1 MICNLPS
8 QTVLCSRRQA
18 RIVMPS
24 LVMEFIGTIWQ
35 SAPHERGDRVDHHPI
50 FVFGDLH
57 FGALRK
63 CHISWRRSKISGRFL
78 FQGATGSTSGRAR
91 FAMSHQV
98 RFCDETLWRPLV
110 LLQATSRLEVRFCR
124 AKLVSNSLDIY

>member
-35 SAPHERGDRVDHHPI
+35 SAPHQRGDRVDHHSI
-50 FVFGDLH
+50 SVFGVLH
-57 FGALRK
+57 FVERLLGFCLVWYCSEEPAIPFPNGFRD
-63 CHISWRRSKISGRFL
+63 IIRIRRGPGFFS
-78 FQGATGSTSGRAR
+78 
-91 FAMSHQV
+91 
-98 RFCDETLWRPLV
+98 D
-110 LLQATSRLEVRFCR
+110 
-124 AKLVSNSLDIY
+124 